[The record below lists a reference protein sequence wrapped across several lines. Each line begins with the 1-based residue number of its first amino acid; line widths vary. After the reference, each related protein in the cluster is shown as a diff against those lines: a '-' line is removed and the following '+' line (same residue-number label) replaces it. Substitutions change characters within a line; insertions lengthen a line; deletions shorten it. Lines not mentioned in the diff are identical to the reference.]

1 MVGPG
6 GKEGSEEGCQTA
18 CPELSSESSDHVPL
32 AVRVSDEAHGVLQTL
47 GTAQGRA
54 LTTFSLRSSF
64 CSELGI
70 CSGLDQQ
77 QEQPL
82 WLTLKD
88 CTKVQRRMRM
98 V

>member
-32 AVRVSDEAHGVLQTL
+32 AGRVRDQALGVLQTL

-54 LTTFSLRSSF
+54 LTTFSLLSSF